1 MSIKKVINRE
11 IAVLKLPRQIPQ
23 LIGKTKGV
31 TLAMTSN
38 ANLPV
43 PFPSNIPALATVMAD
58 ITALDAAESVVLTGV
73 IGAVEARDIKKEV
86 VLKDMR
92 LYKAYVQGVADNNPS
107 NAAQIIK
114 SAGMGIKQKGS
125 YTRPEFNVTHGKV
138 SGTIALV
145 VKAVGKRASYEWQM
159 STDAKTWTNL
169 PNTLTCKT
177 SVDGLIPGTTYYFR
191 YNTVTKSGEGSWSQV
206 VTILAI

>member
-1 MSIKKVINRE
+1 MAIKKVINRE

-23 LIGKTKGV
+23 LISKSKGV
-31 TLAMTSN
+31 VLSMTSN
-38 ANLPV
+38 ANFPV
-43 PFPSNIPALATVMAD
+43 PFPGNIPVLATVTAD
-58 ITALDAAESVVLTGV
+58 INALDAAELVALTGV
-73 IGAVEARDIKKEV
+73 NGAVEARDIKKEV

-92 LYKAYVQGVADNNPS
+92 LYNAYVQGVADNNPS

-114 SAGMGIKQKGS
+114 SAGMGIKQRGT
-125 YTRPEFNVTHGKV
+125 YTRPDFSVNYGNV
-138 SGTIALV
+138 SGTVSLV

-159 STDAKTWTNL
+159 STDAKTWLNL

-177 SVDGLIPGTTYYFR
+177 LVDGLTPGTTYYFR
-191 YNTVTKSGEGSWSQV
+191 YNTVTKDGEGTWSQV